1 MLAMRV
7 WRTRQTPRCTLLLKG
22 GSRGVSWASW
32 MEEVDLALQKNK
44 VLLRGAMVRR
54 RPGPHIPYVG
64 VLPDWTL
71 SNLFGHASFG
81 FLALAYVS
89 QDALMLR
96 GFAVGGVS
104 CAVIFQYYREKPLW
118 LPIRWNALFLA
129 INLGMIAVLLS
140 DEADALNI
148 PPDQKMVYE
157 AVFRSRGMTP
167 TDFVRL
173 MRVSER
179 KVVQRGSVL
188 VSSDKES
195 SHLYLL
201 QGGRLT
207 VRDKKGKIV
216 DELLQGQFAGALS
229 FLAFEQSGALR
240 QHLKAKRE
248 AQKAFRDSSSDNV
261 SHSPIIS
268 PAKLGADTGV
278 GDARS
283 QPPTRAVFHHG
294 LAEVIA
300 EETCVVYSFPFD
312 AVAELVEGSSALG
325 RALERCLSA
334 DLSKK
339 MLNRN
344 NRHHQF

>member
-1 MLAMRV
+1 
-7 WRTRQTPRCTLLLKG
+7 
-22 GSRGVSWASW
+22 

-64 VLPDWTL
+64 ALPEWTL

-157 AVFRSRGMTP
+157 AVFRGRGMTP

-179 KVVQRGSVL
+179 QVVQPGSVL

-201 QGGRLT
+201 QGGRMT

-229 FLAFEQSGALR
+229 FLAFEQSGASR
-240 QHLKAKRE
+240 QQLKAKRE

-268 PAKLGADTGV
+268 PTKLGPVNGENADTYAASSS
-278 GDARS
+278 DTS
-283 QPPTRAVFHHG
+283 QPPTRVVFHHG

-312 AVAELVEGSSALG
+312 AVSELVEGSSALG